1 MTDVS
6 LELLSRYVKAAMFAI
21 KRNKAL
27 NTSHPAVYVRN
38 HRLHCQHTDALTSNV
53 THIHHLPAATLL
65 YLTVTPTSQ
74 PHPQWHMHTCMHAKV
89 ISLSHTHLE
98 QN

>member
-21 KRNKAL
+21 KRNRAL

-38 HRLHCQHTDALTSNV
+38 HRLHC
-53 THIHHLPAATLL
+53 
-65 YLTVTPTSQ
+65 
-74 PHPQWHMHTCMHAKV
+74 
-89 ISLSHTHLE
+89 
-98 QN
+98 